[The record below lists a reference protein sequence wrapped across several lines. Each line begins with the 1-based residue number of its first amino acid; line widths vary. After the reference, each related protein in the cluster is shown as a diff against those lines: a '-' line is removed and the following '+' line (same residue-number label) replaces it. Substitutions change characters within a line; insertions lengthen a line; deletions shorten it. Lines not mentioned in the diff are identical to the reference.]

1 MVFSVLSNVE
11 RRAERDE
18 EDTPVEQAHLLVD
31 LPESALA
38 FTLETS

>member
-18 EDTPVEQAHLLVD
+18 EDVPVEQAHLFVD
-31 LPESALA
+31 LSEGTLA
-38 FTLETS
+38 FTPETS

>member
-11 RRAERDE
+11 RRTERDE

-31 LPESALA
+31 LSEGALA
-38 FTLETS
+38 FTPETS